1 MGFSFQKKNRT
12 RMKRK
17 AAIRRTLSGTAARPR
32 MTVFRSAKHMYA
44 QVVDDEGNKTLALV
58 STLSKELRAQIAA
71 AGKVKKMEQAKAVG
85 KAIAAACKA
94 KGIETVVFD
103 RNGFRYHGRV
113 AAVAAA
119 AREAG
124 LKF

>member
-1 MGFSFQKKNRT
+1 MGFSPQKKNLKRI
-12 RMKRK
+12 KRK
-17 AAIRRTLSGTAARPR
+17 NAIRRKISGTAARPR

-44 QVVDDEGNKTLALV
+44 QVVDDEAHATLALV
-58 STLSKELRAQIAA
+58 STLSKEVRAELKTA
-71 AGKVKKMEQAKAVG
+71 KLKKLEQAKAIG

-103 RNGFRYHGRV
+103 RNGFRFHGRV

-124 LKF
+124 LRF

>member
-1 MGFSFQKKNRT
+1 MGLSLQKKNLKRI
-12 RMKRK
+12 KRK
-17 AAIRRTLSGTAARPR
+17 NAIRRKISGTAVRPR

-44 QVVDDEGNKTLALV
+44 QVVDDEAHVTLALV
-58 STLSKELRAQIAA
+58 STLSKEVREQLKAA
-71 AGKVKKMEQAKAVG
+71 KMKKLEQAKAIG

-103 RNGFRYHGRV
+103 RNGFRFHGRV

-124 LKF
+124 LRF

>member
-1 MGFSFQKKNRT
+1 
-12 RMKRK
+12 
-17 AAIRRTLSGTAARPR
+17 

-44 QVVDDEGNKTLALV
+44 QVVDDEAHVTLALV
-58 STLSKELRAQIAA
+58 STLSKEVREQLKAA
-71 AGKVKKMEQAKAVG
+71 KMKKLEQAKAIG

-103 RNGFRYHGRV
+103 RNGFRFHGRV

-124 LKF
+124 LRF